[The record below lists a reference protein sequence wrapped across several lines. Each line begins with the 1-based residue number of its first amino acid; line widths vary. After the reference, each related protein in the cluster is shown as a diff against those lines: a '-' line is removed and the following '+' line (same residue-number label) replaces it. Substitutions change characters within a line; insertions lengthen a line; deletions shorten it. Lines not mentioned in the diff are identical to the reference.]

1 MTPNVNAF
9 GSIYERRFYGIF
21 NGGVEIQ
28 SMKYI
33 VKSTSMSY
41 ESPKNP
47 IFLKNMV

>member
-28 SMKYI
+28 KMKYI

-41 ESPKNP
+41 ESQK
-47 IFLKNMV
+47 IRYF